1 MPINS
6 KYSDQEIE
14 QILAQI
20 ATILE
25 KHQAS
30 PDLSLMIAGNLV
42 TNILNNDVPKAQRS
56 YIAEQFSK
64 ALLSS
69 ISDK

>member
-6 KYSDQEIE
+6 KYSDQKIE
-14 QILAQI
+14 QILAEI
-20 ATILE
+20 AAVLD

-30 PDLSLMIAGNLV
+30 PDLSLMIAGNMV
-42 TNILNNDVPKAQRS
+42 TNILNHDVPASQRA
-56 YIAEQFSK
+56 YLAEQFSK

-69 ISDK
+69 VQGN